1 MIIQAY
7 KANMARHLL
16 RDDWAP
22 SMFDLQTLAE
32 QFANLVWGTPLVT
45 LLLGG
50 GLFFLVV
57 SSAAPYRYMGH
68 AFAVLLGRYD
78 TLDAAGEISHRQA
91 LAAALS
97 NTMGLGNIAGVA
109 LAIVAGGP
117 GAVFWMW
124 VSAIVGIATK
134 FFTCSL
140 GVMYRGRDS
149 LGALQGGPMYVI
161 REALPR
167 PFYSLAVLFSLAG
180 LIGTLPIFQANQL
193 TALIQGA
200 AFGGTAPG
208 WASLVIG
215 TCLAAVVGVVIFGG
229 LPRVANVAV
238 ALLPTMVGVYLLM
251 TLWVVANNL
260 SAVPGILLTIIRE
273 ALSPSAVGGG
283 FLGVLLIG
291 ISRGAFSNEAGV
303 GTEVMAHGAA
313 RTNEPIREGI
323 LATLGPVFDTLIVC
337 TCTAIVILL
346 AGNWQEPGGLS
357 GINLTAAAFQSEMG
371 PVGLVLLG
379 FVALI
384 LSMTTMFAGWYFG
397 AKCLGFLIGAQWQ
410 PLFRWFFVLAVIF
423 GATVSIDVVFNL
435 ISASYGLMA
444 IPTMVSS
451 ILLAPKV
458 LAASRDYF
466 AALST
471 NDGKADC

>member
-1 MIIQAY
+1 MEAIEQLSEQL
-7 KANMARHLL
+7 ANA
-16 RDDWAP
+16 
-22 SMFDLQTLAE
+22 
-32 QFANLVWGTPLVT
+32 VWGTPLVT

-50 GLFFLVV
+50 GLFFLVA
-57 SSAAPYRYMGH
+57 SRAAPYRHMGH
-68 AFAVLLGRYD
+68 ALAILLGRYD
-78 TLDAAGEISHRQA
+78 TPNAAGEISHRQA

-140 GVMYRGRDS
+140 GVMYRGKDS

-161 REALPR
+161 REALPK
-167 PFYSLAVLFSLAG
+167 PLYPLALLFALAG

-200 AFGGTAPG
+200 AFGDAAPA
-208 WASLVIG
+208 WASLLIG
-215 TCLAAVVGVVIFGG
+215 ACLASVVAVVIFGG

-238 ALLPTMVGVYLLM
+238 ALLPTMVVVYLLM
-251 TLWVVANNL
+251 TLWVVANNI
-260 SAVPGILLTIIRE
+260 SAVPGILLSIIRE
-273 ALSPSAVGGG
+273 ALSPTAVGGG
-283 FLGVLLIG
+283 FLGVMLIG

-313 RTNEPIREGI
+313 KTNEPIREGM
-323 LATLGPVFDTLIVC
+323 LATLGPIFDTLIVC

-346 AGNWQEPGGLS
+346 SGNWQSPGDLS
-357 GINLTAAAFQSEMG
+357 GITLTATAFEHEMG
-371 PVGLVLLG
+371 AIGVALLG
-379 FVALI
+379 CVALI

-397 AKCLGFLIGAQWQ
+397 AKCLGFLAGAHWQ
-410 PLFRWFFVLAVIF
+410 PYYRWFFILAVVF

-451 ILLAPKV
+451 LWLAPKV
-458 LAASRDYF
+458 LTAAEQYF
-466 AALST
+466 S
-471 NDGKADC
+471 

>member
-1 MIIQAY
+1 
-7 KANMARHLL
+7 MASLEL
-16 RDDWAP
+16 FA
-22 SMFDLQTLAE
+22 Q
-32 QFANLVWGTPLVT
+32 QFADIVWGTPLVV

-50 GLFFLVV
+50 GCFFVIA
-57 SSAAPYRYMGH
+57 SRAMPYRYMGH
-68 AFAVLLGRYD
+68 AVAILMGRHD
-78 TLDAAGEISHRQA
+78 TPDAPGEISHRQA

-140 GVMYRGRDS
+140 GVMYRGKDS

-161 REALPR
+161 REALPK
-167 PFYSLAVLFSLAG
+167 PFYPLAVLFALAG
-180 LIGTLPIFQANQL
+180 LIGTLPMFQANQL
-193 TALIQGA
+193 TALIQDAMFAGS
-200 AFGGTAPG
+200 APAG
-208 WASLVIG
+208 ASLVIG
-215 TCLAAVVGVVIFGG
+215 LALAGVVGVVIHGG
-229 LPRVANVAV
+229 LPRVANTAV
-238 ALLPTMVGVYLLM
+238 ALLPTMMVVYLLM
-251 TLWVVANNL
+251 TLWVMAHHANAIPGVFA
-260 SAVPGILLTIIRE
+260 SIVSEAV
-273 ALSPSAVGGG
+273 SPSAVGGG
-283 FLGVLLIG
+283 ALGVMLIG

-313 RTNEPIREGI
+313 RTHEPIREGM

-337 TCTAIVILL
+337 SCTAVVILL
-346 AGNWQEPGGLS
+346 AGAWQTPGDFS
-357 GINLTAAAFQSEMG
+357 GITLTANAFRAEMG
-371 PVGLVLLG
+371 GIGLVLLG

-384 LSMTTMFAGWYFG
+384 LSTTTMFTGWYYG
-397 AKCLGFLIGAQWQ
+397 AKCFGFLVGARWQ
-410 PLFRWFFVLAVIF
+410 PHFRWFFIIAVVF

-458 LAASRDYF
+458 IAAAETYFRASR
-466 AALST
+466 
-471 NDGKADC
+471 

>member
-7 KANMARHLL
+7 KVNMARHPL
-16 RDDWAP
+16 RDDWSP
-22 SMFDLQTLAE
+22 SMFDLHTFAE
-32 QFANLVWGTPLVT
+32 QFANFVWGTPLVT

-57 SSAAPYRYMGH
+57 SRAAPYRYMGH
-68 AFAVLLGRYD
+68 AFAILLGRYD
-78 TLDAAGEISHRQA
+78 TPDAAGEISHRQA

-140 GVMYRGRDS
+140 GVMYRGKDS

-167 PFYSLAVLFSLAG
+167 PFYSLAMLFSLAG

-260 SAVPGILLTIIRE
+260 SAVPGILLTIIHE
-273 ALSPSAVGGG
+273 ASSPSAVGGG
-283 FLGVLLIG
+283 FVGVMLIG

-323 LATLGPVFDTLIVC
+323 VATLGPVFDTLIVC

-357 GINLTAAAFQSEMG
+357 GINLTASAFQSEMG

-397 AKCLGFLIGAQWQ
+397 AKCFGFLIGAQWQ

-423 GATVSIDVVFNL
+423 GEFYSPRAEGTGSG
-435 ISASYGLMA
+435 S
-444 IPTMVSS
+444 
-451 ILLAPKV
+451 
-458 LAASRDYF
+458 
-466 AALST
+466 
-471 NDGKADC
+471 